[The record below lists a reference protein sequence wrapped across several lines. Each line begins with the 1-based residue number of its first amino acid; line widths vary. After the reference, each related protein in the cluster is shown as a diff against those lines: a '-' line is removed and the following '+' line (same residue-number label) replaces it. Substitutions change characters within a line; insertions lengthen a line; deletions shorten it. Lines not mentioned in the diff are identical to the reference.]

1 MVNKQVVMMTKT
13 TKTLRALPSAVLLL
27 ATATALSACTN
38 LESRV
43 VQENGRA
50 VEIVTA
56 GAGPATV
63 VFESGLG
70 ADWSPWDAVA
80 SDLSA
85 DARIF
90 AYSRP
95 GYGDSAGATTPRDAA
110 TIVEELRALLQHQG
124 YAPPYILVGH
134 SFGGTYMEL
143 FARLYPGE
151 VSGLVLVDARPGDF
165 LARCEAA
172 GLDMCGISAPDLAS
186 LSAVQI
192 AEYRAFP
199 QASAELASA
208 GGFGSYP
215 VRVLTALA
223 GRGSEARR
231 ALWEDMHAALA
242 AEAADGR
249 QIVFEGAGHNL
260 QIERPSGVAKAI
272 RALLPAATGTA
283 ASR

>member
-1 MVNKQVVMMTKT
+1 MLTKT
-13 TKTLRALPSAVLLL
+13 TRTFRAMSPSRSAAAALLIG
-27 ATATALSACTN
+27 TAALLSSCTN

-70 ADWSPWDAVA
+70 SDWSPWDAVA
-80 SDLSA
+80 SDLAA

-95 GYGDSAGATTPRDAA
+95 GYGDSARATTPRDAA
-110 TIVEELRALLQHQG
+110 TIVAELRALLQHQG

-134 SFGGTYMEL
+134 SFGGAYMEL
-143 FARLYPGE
+143 FARLHPDE

-172 GLDMCGISAPDLAS
+172 KLDMCGISAPDLAS
-186 LSAVQI
+186 LSAVEI
-192 AEYRAFP
+192 AEYEAFP
-199 QASAELASA
+199 LATGELASA
-208 GGFGSYP
+208 GGFGPYP
-215 VRVLTALA
+215 VRVLTATG
-223 GRGSEARR
+223 GRGSAARR
-231 ALWEDMHAALA
+231 AMWEAMHAALA
-242 AEAADGR
+242 AEATDGR

-260 QIERPSGVAKAI
+260 HLERPSGVAKAI
-272 RALLPAATGTA
+272 RALLPETA
-283 ASR
+283 AGTGAK